1 MTIGTLGNKIKLEGG
16 GKMELF
22 SLVFVF
28 LGLLLKG
35 LVKLTYWLVKGIGF
49 IIVTVYLSIKSICR
63 KGKAITKQHAN
74 IKIQK
79 RYCEKLEERIVV

>member
-1 MTIGTLGNKIKLEGG
+1 
-16 GKMELF
+16 MELF

-35 LVKLTYWLVKGIGF
+35 LVKLTYWLAKGIGF
-49 IIVTVYLSIKSICR
+49 IIIVTYLSIKSIWR